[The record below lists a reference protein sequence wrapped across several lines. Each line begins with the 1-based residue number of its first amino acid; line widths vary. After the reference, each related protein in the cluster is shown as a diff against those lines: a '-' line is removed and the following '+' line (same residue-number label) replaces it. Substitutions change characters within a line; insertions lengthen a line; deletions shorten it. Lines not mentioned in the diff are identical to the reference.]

1 MQIFVVQIFVWGEL
15 FKTSIPAYLA
25 KQVCSVFY
33 PLEVA
38 AVALQYHF
46 DFDRILRQQ
55 LLPPSRPMLLLHFLM
70 MALPYAHR
78 PLKIPPRMKCEK
90 SIDCEGKR
98 MLRNL
103 FILPMVSLRLGSS
116 ETFSNLPK
124 NPRIVLNAGSRTD
137 FSGSTVNEH
146 KAGSTR
152 FAISV
157 SKKYCCVAANAKMPA
172 TRAGGNGSRIALMNA
187 ETKTRCRTANP
198 CR

>member
-1 MQIFVVQIFVWGEL
+1 MVVLHETKTRNEYALQPPWNLSVSGKHFYSKSNFKIHFYLATRSTSGILFFSMISRSVIVIGRNNVFMCGINVLISLKCAIFCCSNILSVMEL

-78 PLKIPPRMKCEK
+78 PL
-90 SIDCEGKR
+90 
-98 MLRNL
+98 
-103 FILPMVSLRLGSS
+103 
-116 ETFSNLPK
+116 
-124 NPRIVLNAGSRTD
+124 
-137 FSGSTVNEH
+137 
-146 KAGSTR
+146 
-152 FAISV
+152 
-157 SKKYCCVAANAKMPA
+157 
-172 TRAGGNGSRIALMNA
+172 
-187 ETKTRCRTANP
+187 
-198 CR
+198 